1 MRSAALDF
9 ERPILELEQRLEEL
23 RRFAHENPIDMG
35 SEIASLEKKIQ
46 EMRRQIFGNLT
57 PIQRVKLARHPER
70 PYTLDYV
77 NSLCEAFYELHG
89 DRAYA
94 DDQAMVGGLARMNDR
109 PLVIIG
115 QQKGRDT
122 KENLRRN
129 FGSAHPEGYRKAL
142 RLMRLAARFR
152 LPLVTFIDTPGAY
165 PGVGAEERHIAE
177 AIAVNIREMMMLP
190 TPIVVAV
197 IGEGGSGGALGI
209 GVGDR
214 LLILENAYY
223 SVISPEGCAAILWG
237 DRAHADKAAAALKL
251 GARDLEELGIVDETI
266 PEPLGGAQHDP
277 EATAKALGDAIVRHL
292 NELARLPVEDLLEQ
306 RYRKYRRIG
315 VVCEAPPPDPE
326 EADQPADADR
336 AGASTTPAE
345 GPGGGED
352 DLPS

>member
-1 MRSAALDF
+1 MRPTTLDF

-23 RRFAHENPIDMG
+23 RRFACENPIDMG
-35 SEIASLEKKIQ
+35 SEIAGLERKIQ
-46 EMRRQIFGNLT
+46 QMRRQIYGSLT

-77 NSLCEAFYELHG
+77 GLLCPSFYELHG

-94 DDQAMVGGLARMNDR
+94 DDQAMVGGIGIMGDR
-109 PLVIIG
+109 RVLIIG

-142 RLMRLAARFR
+142 RLMRLAARFH
-152 LPLVTFIDTPGAY
+152 LPVVAFIDTPGAY
-165 PGVGAEERHIAE
+165 PGVGAEERHVAE
-177 AIAVNIREMMMLP
+177 AIAVNIREMMTLP

-209 GVGDR
+209 GAGDR

-223 SVISPEGCAAILWG
+223 SVISPEGCAAILWD

-251 GARDLEELGIVDETI
+251 SARDLQDLGIVDEVI
-266 PEPLGGAQHDP
+266 PEPLGGAHHDR
-277 EATAKALGDAIVRHL
+277 EITAQALGDALLRHID
-292 NELARLPVEDLLEQ
+292 ELSRRPIGELLEE
-306 RYRKYRRIG
+306 RYRKYRGIG
-315 VVCEAPPPDPE
+315 VFAEAADEAPSLPE
-326 EADQPADADR
+326 SSPESSGEIPSPAEPADNADGCS
-336 AGASTTPAE
+336 A
-345 GPGGGED
+345 
-352 DLPS
+352 

>member
-1 MRSAALDF
+1 MPPTLDF
-9 ERPILELEQRLEEL
+9 ERPIVELEQRLEEL
-23 RRFAHENPIDMG
+23 RRFAYENPIDMG
-35 SEIASLEKKIQ
+35 AEIAGLERKIQ
-46 EMRRQIFGNLT
+46 QMRRQIFGSLT

-77 NSLCEAFYELHG
+77 RLLCESFHELHG

-94 DDQAMVGGLARMNDR
+94 DDQAMVGGIASMSGRRVLI
-109 PLVIIG
+109 LG

-152 LPLVTFIDTPGAY
+152 LPVVALIDTPGAY

-177 AIAVNIREMMMLP
+177 AIAVNIREMTTLP

-209 GVGDR
+209 GVGDC

-223 SVISPEGCAAILWG
+223 SVISPEGCAAILWN
-237 DRAHADKAAAALKL
+237 DRVHADKAAAALKL
-251 GARDLEELGIVDETI
+251 SARDLHELGIVDEI
-266 PEPLGGAQHDP
+266 IAEPLGGAHHDP
-277 EATAKALGDAIVRHL
+277 EITAQALGEALLRHID
-292 NELARLPVEDLLEQ
+292 ELSRRPIRELLDS
-306 RYRKYRRIG
+306 RYRKYRAIG
-315 VVCEAPPPDPE
+315 IFGEAAYEPPPVPESSEEAPSPEDGAHDPA
-326 EADQPADADR
+326 ADGRDGP
-336 AGASTTPAE
+336 ST
-345 GPGGGED
+345 
-352 DLPS
+352 